1 MANDL
6 LVFNPI
12 AHTPLVALYLEGAS
26 VDDLSKQFA
35 LPLTIVLEVL
45 ELPES
50 KRLAT
55 TIIANTG
62 YNNSAKRARLIG
74 DMIDKKLE
82 EQEGEAVSNKDL
94 SSLLRLALEN
104 ARSEQPSGPQTKI
117 DITKNETTNYGEL
130 INKIIDI
137 TEEATES
144 K

>member
-1 MANDL
+1 MATDL
-6 LVFNPI
+6 LEFNPI

-35 LPLTIVLEVL
+35 LPLIMVLEVL

-55 TIIANTG
+55 TIISNTG
-62 YNNSAKRARLIG
+62 YNNSARRARLIG

-82 EQEGEAVSNKDL
+82 EQDGEATSNKDL

-104 ARSEQPSGPQTKI
+104 ARSEQPSGPQTKVEI
-117 DITKNETTNYGEL
+117 NDNSTTNYGSL
-130 INKIIDI
+130 LNKILDI
-137 TEEATES
+137 TAEEVT
-144 K
+144 